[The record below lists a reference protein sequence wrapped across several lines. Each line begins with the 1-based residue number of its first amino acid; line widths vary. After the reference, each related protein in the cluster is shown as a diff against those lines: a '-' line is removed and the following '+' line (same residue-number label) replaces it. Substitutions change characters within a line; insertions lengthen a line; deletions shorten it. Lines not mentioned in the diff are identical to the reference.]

1 MNVMIEPT
9 SLSAVP
15 EAGVASPFEEFF
27 LAEHERLFQA
37 LYLLTGDLQE
47 ADDLAQEA
55 FLRAYERWDRVG
67 SMDSPTGYVYRTAF
81 NLHRSRLRAL
91 VVRARGVFAAV
102 PADDLSGTVATSHDV
117 QRALSQLPRGQ
128 QEALILTEWLGLGSE
143 EAGRVLGIDASSVR
157 GRLHRGRA
165 SLRELLGEP
174 DE

>member
-1 MNVMIEPT
+1 MVG
-9 SLSAVP
+9 SATVSSVP
-15 EAGVASPFEEFF
+15 EVEVAAFEEFF

-37 LYLLTGDLQE
+37 LYLLTGDVQE

-55 FLRAYERWDRVG
+55 LLRAYERWDRVG
-67 SMDSPTGYVYRTAF
+67 SMDSPAGYVYRTAL

-91 VVRARGVFAAV
+91 VVRARRVFAAV
-102 PADDLSGTVATSHDV
+102 PTDDPSAAVATSHDV
-117 QRALSQLPRGQ
+117 QRALAQLPHGQ
-128 QEALILTEWLGLGSE
+128 QEALILVEWLGLGSE

-165 SLRELLGEP
+165 TLRELLGEP